1 MGHIVDEAATLDNT
15 QPPHVASIFKLARCR
30 NLSPN
35 QRTEGGK
42 PGRKSS
48 ACRIGQ
54 PIPNLRDRLWEN

>member
-15 QPPHVASIFKLARCR
+15 KPPHVASIFKLARCR

-42 PGRKSS
+42 PGEDMFIDNNPLSRV
-48 ACRIGQ
+48 
-54 PIPNLRDRLWEN
+54 N